1 MSLPII
7 FIHKG
12 NSWYLPYIFL
22 QAKLT
27 NPSSHLYLLGD
38 EDTRHFNGILKH
50 SNLSDYSTASQALL
64 NVYKHKST
72 LSWEFEYFCISRWF
86 VLYEFLVAKG
96 IDQCLYIDSDVL
108 LFCNATEEAKRLK
121 GCSMTMPYD
130 SAHTNYILN
139 VMDLK
144 LWCEKVIDIYKY
156 KEDFLE
162 HHYSKHLKKFS
173 AGGISDMNFFRWFK
187 DEYPDKIKDIS
198 VPENGMAYDITID
211 TTQNY
216 HINNNIKKIVF
227 KENSPYGILIETKCL
242 VRFQSLHFQ
251 GKSKTLI
258 KSYFQF
264 YTTFFKMTKASNDI
278 RMFIKRFLNFLKNK
292 VKSKL

>member
-108 LFCNATEEAKRLK
+108 LFCNATE
-121 GCSMTMPYD
+121 
-130 SAHTNYILN
+130 
-139 VMDLK
+139 
-144 LWCEKVIDIYKY
+144 
-156 KEDFLE
+156 
-162 HHYSKHLKKFS
+162 
-173 AGGISDMNFFRWFK
+173 
-187 DEYPDKIKDIS
+187 
-198 VPENGMAYDITID
+198 
-211 TTQNY
+211 
-216 HINNNIKKIVF
+216 
-227 KENSPYGILIETKCL
+227 
-242 VRFQSLHFQ
+242 
-251 GKSKTLI
+251 
-258 KSYFQF
+258 
-264 YTTFFKMTKASNDI
+264 
-278 RMFIKRFLNFLKNK
+278 
-292 VKSKL
+292 